1 METRML
7 LLPPPQEANY
17 QFNPRPGPRVPLS
30 HFSKKLPEEEERRN
44 ALLYSNQ
51 AFADCLLVIIIM
63 YCGLLRSHVCF
74 PH

>member
-51 AFADCLLVIIIM
+51 AFADCLLV
-63 YCGLLRSHVCF
+63 YTLVLWSALQPYLFCL
-74 PH
+74 